1 MAATASSRAER
12 VWSRKGGGT
21 RIVPKKSASIHLERR
36 LAASTQTIPKWSAP
50 TCWTREWN
58 APLGLWT
65 VAGRRAR
72 ERLLL
77 RVLDM
82 GLPPEKE
89 GEIPRFSSKVV
100 CIFFSS

>member
-1 MAATASSRAER
+1 MTATAASRAARE
-12 VWSRKGGGT
+12 WSRKVGGT
-21 RIVPKKSASIHLERR
+21 KTVPKKSASIHLERR
-36 LAASTQTIPKWSAP
+36 LAVATHTMPKCSAP
-50 TCWTREWN
+50 TCWTREWK

-89 GEIPRFSSKVV
+89 GELPQCSSKVV
-100 CIFFSS
+100 CILSSS